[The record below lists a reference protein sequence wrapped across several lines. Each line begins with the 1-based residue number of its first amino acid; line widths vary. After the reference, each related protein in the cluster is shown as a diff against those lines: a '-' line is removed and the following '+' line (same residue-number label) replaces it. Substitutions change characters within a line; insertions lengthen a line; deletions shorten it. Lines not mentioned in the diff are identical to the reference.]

1 MALTE
6 EQIARMMTKHIT
18 CKTVLVD
25 PKKED
30 ESINQHM
37 LEGWEVA
44 SKVDCNGRVKITYR
58 KVKKLDDK

>member
-25 PKKED
+25 SEKED

-44 SKVDCNGRVKITYR
+44 SKVDCNGRIKITYR